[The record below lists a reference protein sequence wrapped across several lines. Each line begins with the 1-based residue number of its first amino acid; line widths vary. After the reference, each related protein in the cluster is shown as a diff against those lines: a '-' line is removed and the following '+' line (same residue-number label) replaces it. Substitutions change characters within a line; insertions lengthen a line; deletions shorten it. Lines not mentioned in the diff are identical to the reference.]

1 MDTTG
6 TKRLVSLLTPR
17 SLADITVQSESLII
31 AGHLALVLTR
41 AILATGPTVDTSHL
55 QEVLDRP
62 PRECLKEMMETLE
75 ELQGMQAVVHRKMGE
90 LVDEALDDGETLGH
104 EASSSQLAEVIC
116 GLRDLITSM

>member
-17 SLADITVQSESLII
+17 SLADITAQSESLII
-31 AGHLALVLTR
+31 AGHLALVLAR

-55 QEVLDRP
+55 LEVLNEP
-62 PRECLKEMMETLE
+62 PRECLGEMMETLE
-75 ELQGMQAVVHRKMGE
+75 ELQGMQAAVHRKMGE

>member
-6 TKRLVSLLTPR
+6 TKRLVSLLTP
-17 SLADITVQSESLII
+17 SLADITAQSESLII
-31 AGHLALVLTR
+31 AGHLALVLAR
-41 AILATGPTVDTSHL
+41 GILATRPTVDTSNL
-55 QEVLDRP
+55 QEVLNKP
-62 PRECLKEMMETLE
+62 PRECLEEMMETLE

-104 EASSSQLAEVIC
+104 EASSSQLAEVIG